1 MNKTQKQKAWNEGKM
16 IIRSQWSERYKSWM
30 IKRYSVAGGW
40 KQYSNQTY
48 SSQEECEKEVDRL
61 VAGADFIIKDI

>member
-1 MNKTQKQKAWNEGKM
+1 MNKNQKQKAWNEGKM
-16 IIRSQWSERYKSWM
+16 IIRSQWSERYQSWM

-48 SSQEECEKEVDRL
+48 ASHEECEREVDRL
-61 VAGADFIIKDI
+61 VSGSDDIVKD